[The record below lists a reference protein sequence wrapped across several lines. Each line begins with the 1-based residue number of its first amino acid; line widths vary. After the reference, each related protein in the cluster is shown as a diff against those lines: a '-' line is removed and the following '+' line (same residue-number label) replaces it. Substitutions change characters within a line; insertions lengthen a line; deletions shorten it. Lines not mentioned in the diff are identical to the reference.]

1 MGITLQQASPVFHLS
16 AFQESLYTFQFLDL
30 RQLFFMKILR
40 YFFFTYVFHQNL
52 KFEIPRAIVS
62 T

>member
-16 AFQESLYTFQFLDL
+16 AFQESLYTFKFLDL

-40 YFFFTYVFHQNL
+40 YFFFYL
-52 KFEIPRAIVS
+52 RLSPKFEIRRAIVS

>member
-16 AFQESLYTFQFLDL
+16 EFQESLYTFKFLDL
-30 RQLFFMKILR
+30 GQLFFMKILR
-40 YFFFTYVFHQNL
+40 YFFFYL
-52 KFEIPRAIVS
+52 RLSPKFEIPRAIVS

>member
-16 AFQESLYTFQFLDL
+16 EFQESLYTFKFLDL

-40 YFFFTYVFHQNL
+40 YFFLLTTFT
-52 KFEIPRAIVS
+52 KI
-62 T
+62 

>member
-1 MGITLQQASPVFHLS
+1 MGITLQQASPVFHLG

-40 YFFFTYVFHQNL
+40 YFVFTYDFHQNL
-52 KFEIPRAIVS
+52 KF
-62 T
+62 

>member
-16 AFQESLYTFQFLDL
+16 KFQESLYTFKFLDL

-40 YFFFTYVFHQNL
+40 YFFFTYDFHQNL
-52 KFEIPRAIVS
+52 KFLEP
-62 T
+62 